1 MMMDEHCKLK
11 NGEIF
16 QNYACLLNCVDGKSD
31 KFYCIQLLRNVNGF
45 HVWTRWGRNGT
56 EGQSKLEGP
65 ISQADAVKNFE
76 KKFMEKTKNAW
87 NKREPFK
94 AVKGKYTLV
103 ETTSSCVR
111 KTLQKPDLPA
121 DLSSNMQLPVDI
133 LYTILIHLSL
143 RDVLRCIQVCKAWK
157 ILLNDKYFWKMYIQ
171 RNFDLGIK
179 FDFSNEG
186 PMAQWSDEWYCYFED
201 DVDNKDDIYVMR
213 PFPSMWNCRVV
224 HPHGLDPLSGDVKTL
239 QGLCRSLEILI
250 YMRSEL
256 SRLGISNGTQCSAN
270 EGNHD
275 ICAVLFPWDKEDLPT
290 PLELLD
296 EIFHFHPEIFA
307 YYTNHPN
314 DKGELRKNKLH
325 FHLLVP
331 DNASDSSDYEED
343 EEHDLEEKPCLNR
356 IFGMD
361 FPDKDTMWMCED
373 SQKFYEWLQP
383 IMYPSLTVYAGE
395 DKFNP
400 VAVFMVT
407 HLAPGW
413 VGGALTAVTYT

>member
-11 NGEIF
+11 SGEIF

-31 KFYCIQLLRNVNGF
+31 KFYRIQLLRNVNGF

-87 NKREPFK
+87 NKREQFK

-103 ETTSSCVR
+103 EKTSGCVR
-111 KTLQKPDLPA
+111 K
-121 DLSSNMQLPVDI
+121 
-133 LYTILIHLSL
+133 
-143 RDVLRCIQVCKAWK
+143 
-157 ILLNDKYFWKMYIQ
+157 ILLDDKYFWKMYIQ

-179 FDFSNEG
+179 CDFSNEG
-186 PMAQWSDEWYCYFED
+186 PMAQWSAADKWYCYFED
-201 DVDNKDDIYVMR
+201 DVDNVDDIYVMR
-213 PFPSMWNCRVV
+213 PLPSMWNCRVV
-224 HPHGLDPLSGDVKTL
+224 HPNGLDPLSGDVKTL

-250 YMRSEL
+250 YMRSES
-256 SRLGISNGTQCSAN
+256 SRLEMSNGTQCSAN
-270 EGNHD
+270 EGNDD

-325 FHLLVP
+325 FHLVR
-331 DNASDSSDYEED
+331 DNTSDSSDYEED
-343 EEHDLEEKPCLNR
+343 EEHDLDEKPCLNR

-361 FPDKDTMWMCED
+361 FPDKYTMWKFED

>member
-1 MMMDEHCKLK
+1 MMMDEHCELK

-31 KFYCIQLLRNVNGF
+31 KFYRIQLLRNVNGF

-76 KKFMEKTKNAW
+76 RKFMEKTKNAW
-87 NKREPFK
+87 NKREQFK

-103 ETTSSCVR
+103 ERTSGCVG

-133 LYTILIHLSL
+133 LYTIFLHLSL
-143 RDVLRCIQVCKAWK
+143 RDVLRCVQVCKSWK

-179 FDFSNEG
+179 CDFSNEG
-186 PMAQWSDEWYCYFED
+186 PMAQWSDKWHCYFED

-250 YMRSEL
+250 YMRNES
-256 SRLGISNGTQCSAN
+256 SRLGMCNDTRCSAKYK
-270 EGNHD
+270 GKHD

-296 EIFHFHPEIFA
+296 EIFHFHPQIFA
-307 YYTNHPN
+307 YYFNYPN
-314 DKGELRKNKLH
+314 DMGELQENKLN
-325 FHLLVP
+325 FHLVR
-331 DNASDSSDYEED
+331 DNTPDSSDYEED
-343 EEHDLEEKPCLNR
+343 EEHDLDEKPCLNR
-356 IFGMD
+356 ICEMD
-361 FPDKDTMWMCED
+361 FPDKDTMQKFED
-373 SQKFYEWLQP
+373 CQKFYKWLQP
-383 IMYPSLTVYAGE
+383 IMDPSLTVYAGE
-395 DKFNP
+395 EKFNP